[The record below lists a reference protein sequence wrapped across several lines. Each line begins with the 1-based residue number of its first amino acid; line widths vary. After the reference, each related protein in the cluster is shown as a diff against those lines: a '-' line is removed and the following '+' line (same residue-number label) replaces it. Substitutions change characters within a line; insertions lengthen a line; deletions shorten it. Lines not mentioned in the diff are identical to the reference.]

1 MFNVNRKFLQ
11 AVCDVPE
18 PEERFNMDE
27 YSEMVILNKPVV
39 YISIS
44 ELLNTHK
51 VRILNFN
58 NNNYDVCTGIC
69 ILCIFIYLF
78 IFII

>member
-1 MFNVNRKFLQ
+1 MSDAPRKFLQ

-39 YISIS
+39 YISIG

-51 VRILNFN
+51 VHVLNWK
-58 NNNYDVCTGIC
+58 C
-69 ILCIFIYLF
+69 
-78 IFII
+78 